1 MKYQLIIMLLF
12 LSISVIAQQD
22 ITTIN
27 QSISPKGDTIKPA
40 SKKLRTNNYKVTS
53 SSEEAIKAGKAA
65 AAVKRF
71 GDAISYYFGA
81 EAYDPTRRNEI
92 KGLVNK
98 AFSDITKLKNEAEI
112 SERKA
117 KTALIEA
124 DIQRKKAMA
133 EEEKAKK
140 ALADAEIQRAKAI
153 EEGEKAKI
161 AEKKAKA
168 KETEAKAAL
177 AEADIQRKKAIEE
190 GEKAKK
196 AEAKAIKEER
206 IAKEEKARAERLRIE
221 ALSTAIAIKSADM
234 KYKVQDTI
242 KTLLSLRAYDMQMT
256 VKKDT
261 LSEIKG
267 IGIPDIYTSLHSSLS
282 AINGSN
288 YDEVRGIT
296 TPQNG
301 IETLVHNGI
310 IRYISHSN
318 YNTIYTSGSDGKLIK
333 WKVAEWKSNG
343 RPIFESITIIQEK
356 ENLDLVAAITKTT
369 AGEDI
374 IALGG
379 WYSNLELITPIALEN
394 KTAKQKKRYERRK
407 KRTRKKKE
415 KKERKEKVIRKNIA
429 ENYKVQKNA
438 KSKIGY
444 IKDLAFHNDTTLCLL
459 GDNNTLEILNIKT
472 NKIIISKQLNKEKPL
487 SKKEEKK
494 KRRKEKKKREELEK
508 SFSFIQEKKITKAQ
522 NILIHPN
529 GQLMTILYNTGI
541 IEFYNINF
549 LDSALYSLDLSNGK
563 VRGDISSI
571 VFDTNANTL
580 AIGTTKGDVALIPE
594 IDGEYHIENLIVRE
608 VNLQKISS
616 IDFQTYISSN
626 QKPYTLMAVG
636 CYNGTVSIWDIERLT
651 DNFFSPIILDNNKS
665 WVTALEFVN
674 ETMDSQY
681 YQLMV
686 GYSDGTF
693 KFWNLDMQS
702 LANELKCVAN
712 EAFERNNFKKEEIET
727 YRLDTD
733 EIKIKPYAKCNE

>member
-1 MKYQLIIMLLF
+1 MKNQLIILLLF
-12 LSISVIAQQD
+12 LSHSIIAQQD
-22 ITTIN
+22 S
-27 QSISPKGDTIKPA
+27 SIVKNVKPSQEDTIVVP
-40 SKKLRTNNYKVTS
+40 SKKRTNQYKVTKNS
-53 SSEEAIKAGKAA
+53 DEAIKAGKAA

-133 EEEKAKK
+133 EEEKAKA

-168 KETEAKAAL
+168 EEEKAKKAL
-177 AEADIQRKKAIEE
+177 ADAEIQRKIAIDE
-190 GEKAKK
+190 GEKAKI
-196 AEAKAIKEER
+196 AEAKAIKEEQV
-206 IAKEEKARAERLRIE
+206 AKEEKARAERLRIE
-221 ALSTAIAIKSADM
+221 ALSTAIAIKSSDM

-256 VKKDT
+256 VRKDT
-261 LSEIKG
+261 SSQQKG
-267 IGIPDIYTSLHSSLS
+267 VGIPDIYTSLHSSLS
-282 AINGSN
+282 AINGSS
-288 YDEVRGIT
+288 YDEIRGIT

-301 IETLVHNGI
+301 IETLVHNGM
-310 IRYISHSN
+310 IRYINHSN
-318 YNTIYTSGSDGKLIK
+318 YNTIYTSGSDGKIIK
-333 WKVAEWKSNG
+333 WKVAEWKNNG
-343 RPIFESITIIQEK
+343 LPVFESITIIQEK
-356 ENLDLVAAITKTT
+356 ENLDLVAAITKTKV
-369 AGEDI
+369 GEDI

-379 WYSNLELITPIALEN
+379 WYSNLELITPQEVKPIKN
-394 KTAKQKKRYERRK
+394 KKRYERK
-407 KRTRKKKE
+407 KRRAKKRKE
-415 KKERKEKVIRKNIA
+415 KKERKEKISKKDVS
-429 ENYKVQKNA
+429 ETYKVQKIA
-438 KSKIGY
+438 KSQIGY
-444 IKDLAFHNDTTLCLL
+444 VKDLAFHNDTTLCLL

-472 NKIIISKQLNKEKPL
+472 NKIIASKNLKEEVPL
-487 SKKEEKK
+487 SKKE
-494 KRRKEKKKREELEK
+494 RRRERKKEKKREKELKK
-508 SFSFIQEKKITKAQ
+508 SFEFVQEDANTKAQ

-529 GQLMTILYNTGI
+529 GKLILVTYNMGTV
-541 IEFYNINF
+541 EFYSIND
-549 LDSALYSLDLSNGK
+549 LDSSLYTLNLGNDRIRGK
-563 VRGDISSI
+563 ISTV
-571 VFDTNANTL
+571 VFDETTNTL

-594 IDGEYHIENLIVRE
+594 KEGKYHIDNLIIRE

-616 IDFQTYISSN
+616 IDFKTYKSNN

-651 DNFFSPIILDNNKS
+651 DNFFSPIVLDNNQK

-702 LANELKCVAN
+702 LANELKCNAN
-712 EAFERNNFKKEEIET
+712 ETFERKEFKKEEIEK
-727 YRLDTD
+727 YRLDTG
-733 EIKIKPYAKCNE
+733 EIKIKAYAKCNE

>member
-1 MKYQLIIMLLF
+1 MKNQLIILLLF
-12 LSISVIAQQD
+12 LSHSIIAQQD
-22 ITTIN
+22 S
-27 QSISPKGDTIKPA
+27 SIVKNVKPSQEDTIVVP
-40 SKKLRTNNYKVTS
+40 SKKRTNQYKVTKNS
-53 SSEEAIKAGKAA
+53 DEAIKAGKAA

-133 EEEKAKK
+133 EEEKAKA

-168 KETEAKAAL
+168 EEEKAKKAL
-177 AEADIQRKKAIEE
+177 ADAEIQRKIAIDE
-190 GEKAKK
+190 GEKAKI
-196 AEAKAIKEER
+196 AEAKAIKEEQV
-206 IAKEEKARAERLRIE
+206 AKEEKARAERLRIE
-221 ALSTAIAIKSADM
+221 ALSTAIAIKSSDM

-256 VKKDT
+256 VRKDT
-261 LSEIKG
+261 SSQQKG
-267 IGIPDIYTSLHSSLS
+267 VGIPDIYTSLHSSLS
-282 AINGSN
+282 AINGSS
-288 YDEVRGIT
+288 YDEIRGIT

-301 IETLVHNGI
+301 IETLVHNGM
-310 IRYISHSN
+310 IRYINHSN
-318 YNTIYTSGSDGKLIK
+318 YNTIYTSGSDGKIIK
-333 WKVAEWKSNG
+333 WKVAEWKNNG
-343 RPIFESITIIQEK
+343 LPVFESITIIQEK
-356 ENLDLVAAITKTT
+356 ENLDLVAAITKTKV
-369 AGEDI
+369 GEDI

-379 WYSNLELITPIALEN
+379 WYSNLELITPQEVKPIKN
-394 KTAKQKKRYERRK
+394 KKRYERK
-407 KRTRKKKE
+407 KRRAKKRKE
-415 KKERKEKVIRKNIA
+415 KKERKEKISKKDVS
-429 ENYKVQKNA
+429 ETYKVQKIA
-438 KSKIGY
+438 KSQIGY
-444 IKDLAFHNDTTLCLL
+444 VKDLAFHNDTTLCLL

-472 NKIIISKQLNKEKPL
+472 NKIIASKNLKEEVPL
-487 SKKEEKK
+487 SKKE
-494 KRRKEKKKREELEK
+494 RRRERKKEKKREKELKK
-508 SFSFIQEKKITKAQ
+508 SFEFVQEDANTKAQ

-529 GQLMTILYNTGI
+529 GKLILVTYNMGTV
-541 IEFYNINF
+541 EFYSIND
-549 LDSALYSLDLSNGK
+549 LDSSLYTLNLGNDRIRGK
-563 VRGDISSI
+563 ISTV
-571 VFDTNANTL
+571 VFDETTNTL

-594 IDGEYHIENLIVRE
+594 KEGKYHIDNLIIRE

-616 IDFQTYISSN
+616 IDFKTYKSNN
-626 QKPYTLMAVG
+626 QKSYTLMAVG

-651 DNFFSPIILDNNKS
+651 DNFFSPIVLDNNQK

-702 LANELKCVAN
+702 LANELKCNAN
-712 EAFERNNFKKEEIET
+712 ETFERKEFKKEEIEK
-727 YRLDTD
+727 YRLDTG
-733 EIKIKPYAKCNE
+733 EIKIKAYAKCNE